1 MTANAQAKGSSLKR
15 WLYRGAL
22 VCVALMYFSWVRS
35 PASSWVDDRL
45 AEMNQE
51 VEARF
56 AARQEHAHDEVQNGF
71 LNPTFR
77 GYWGRVGFERQA
89 GSEAERVVE
98 SFRDRFS
105 SIANGRIIEHGPLQD
120 EDSRA
125 FRAEFEAL
133 LPELKA
139 ALTAPDFVIPE
150 KEINEDSPGANLDAF
165 RSLALALSG
174 HCEQLMDEGKPE
186 EALES
191 LSQLFKL
198 GDRLVDQDANLP
210 TMTGGSVLS
219 IGLQTINGV
228 FGPEANLTP
237 AQRRELY
244 TLLLAH
250 RPPEDEPG
258 RHCLEREFYLIQKS
272 LETEE
277 SRKLVPPAVRYL
289 PGLFY
294 REKRITRKVMSNL
307 HGQLGLKYA
316 YAVDFSWD
324 GYLVGDIGFHS
335 SKWAQDWYRVPLEL
349 NRLNTRML
357 GYSLCCALWAYRD
370 QHGQFPETL
379 QELESDGLKLPSDLY
394 FADYKLVDDT
404 PELTLSY
411 WGLND
416 SAFFEQGPFFQEKT
430 GWAEIID
437 NRFVFRP

>member
-1 MTANAQAKGSSLKR
+1 MTANAQPKGSSLKR

-22 VCVALMYFSWVRS
+22 VCLALMYFSWVRS

-56 AARQEHAHDEVQNGF
+56 AGRQEHADDEVQNGF
-71 LNPTFR
+71 LNPTLR

-120 EDSRA
+120 DDIRA
-125 FRAEFEAL
+125 FRAQFEAL
-133 LPELKA
+133 LPELKV
-139 ALTAPDFVIPE
+139 ALAAPDFVIPE

-174 HCEQLMDEGKPE
+174 HCEQLMAEGKPE

-191 LSQLFKL
+191 LGLLLKL
-198 GDRLVDQDANLP
+198 GDRLVDQEANLP

-272 LETEE
+272 LDTEE
-277 SRKLVPPAVRYL
+277 SRKLVPPAVRYV

-294 REKRITRKVMSNL
+294 REKQITRKVMSNL

-357 GYSLCCALWAYRD
+357 GYSLCC
-370 QHGQFPETL
+370 
-379 QELESDGLKLPSDLY
+379 
-394 FADYKLVDDT
+394 
-404 PELTLSY
+404 
-411 WGLND
+411 
-416 SAFFEQGPFFQEKT
+416 
-430 GWAEIID
+430 
-437 NRFVFRP
+437 